1 MNNTNTRDARR
12 IIRQMAYILSA
23 VPIDALPHVAKGLAQ
38 SYSIPQR
45 VMLKAMARFK
55 RTQRN

>member
-1 MNNTNTRDARR
+1 MNNTTTRDARR
-12 IIRQMAYILSA
+12 IIRQLAYILSA
-23 VPIDALPHVAKGLAQ
+23 VPVDALPHVAKGLAQ
-38 SYSIPQR
+38 SYNLPQR